1 MQDFDWDLNKD
12 LRTKYIQLSLSN
24 TYNYITKFSLQ
35 GTGLTMQCG
44 YNTRNKLRWVVLY
57 DRDGD
62 IVLPQTFLKFK
73 KRCEL
78 NFNAELNNL
87 DYYVTLKPKDHTKNF
102 PEDYDYADWGDDF
115 DMCFVGFSYQLR
127 ERLDNNLRKIK
138 LGN

>member
-1 MQDFDWDLNKD
+1 MSLDKPDLKIGSRLVINLNHSYIKVD
-12 LRTKYIQLSLSN
+12 DVKYSIEVINSAA
-24 TYNYITKFSLQ
+24 I
-35 GTGLTMQCG
+35 
-44 YNTRNKLRWVVLY
+44 

-62 IVLPQTFLKFK
+62 VVLPQTFLKFK

-102 PEDYDYADWGDDF
+102 PEDHDYADWGDDF

>member
-1 MQDFDWDLNKD
+1 MSLDKPDLKIGSRLVINLNHSYIKVD
-12 LRTKYIQLSLSN
+12 DVKYSIEVINSAA
-24 TYNYITKFSLQ
+24 I
-35 GTGLTMQCG
+35 
-44 YNTRNKLRWVVLY
+44 

-62 IVLPQTFLKFK
+62 VVLPQTFLKFK

-102 PEDYDYADWGDDF
+102 PEGYDYADWGDDF